1 MVIRVTRRPKRW
13 QGKGSSVS
21 SISVILTPSS
31 LRPPNA
37 TPSPPQKNYLTKE
50 QEMKRRVQGWG
61 GGGGGGGGGARKVR
75 PLLFYSAS
83 YLPPL
88 GYSLYQSAKDLV
100 VSYQRILQ
108 QVAVT
113 TRTHS
118 IVYFFTNHTSFT
130 CTVANRYLVSGRFFF
145 RIL

>member
-1 MVIRVTRRPKRW
+1 MQIKLIVAVA
-13 QGKGSSVS
+13 
-21 SISVILTPSS
+21 VILTPSS

-37 TPSPPQKNYLTKE
+37 TPSPPKKRAKE
-50 QEMKRRVQGWG
+50 QEMKRRVQGW
-61 GGGGGGGGGARKVR
+61 GARKVR

-108 QVAVT
+108 RVAVT

-145 RIL
+145 RILWSGHPWMILDTCHFAWQTDTSENQ